1 MISIIAPTEQGL
13 ILLIYQA
20 AKMAV
25 VRGCI
30 MQEQVHLPLQ
40 GVRVVDFGQQIAGP
54 AVAMVLADLGATV
67 VHIDPPEGPQWKHQA
82 NAILHRNKSCLSLDL
97 KSQAGFEQAM
107 QLIDHADVV
116 IESFRPGVMQKL
128 GVDFAALRDSRP
140 ELITLSVPGF
150 ASNDQLRSQWK
161 ATEAVVAATAGAFTD
176 MGFNRVL
183 MGLNPCF
190 SPLPLA
196 SSYTITLAAS
206 SVVLALL
213 ARQNTG
219 YGDSIE
225 VPVIAAMME
234 GLSYN
239 SYQVAD
245 LPERY
250 KTMRELEIE
259 RRRANNIELDLS
271 YTDLQEYLDPFY
283 RTYECADG
291 RMFYIVCPSHR
302 NHARRCLEA
311 LGLYEEVMAEGM
323 PEVADLHL
331 PVTEWEGESSLGVY
345 PLPKRWADII
355 SAKIK
360 LVMKTKTS
368 SEWGRIFGEGGIPGA
383 PHRTTKEWVNSQ
395 HCQDAGL
402 IVEVDDPEYGLMKQP
417 GPVAWLEETAHKM
430 LSPSAR
436 SFVSFDQALAKLAA
450 VSAPRIAPKSEVGV
464 SKGWLDGLRILDL
477 TNVIAGPHSSAFLAR
492 FGAEVIKLEPV
503 VPNYDPLIGTLFAF
517 QADMG
522 KSNALLDINSPQGRE
537 AFNRLVR
544 SVDMVVI
551 NAPER
556 QMKPLGL
563 DHESLQAINPGVLFC
578 RLDCLGG
585 PLPGQKTNYIGYD
598 DIIQANSGIMSRF
611 GGVDT
616 PEEHAH
622 LGTLDVNCGFAGG
635 LAMAVALYHRA
646 TTGSI
651 SRARTSLSAVTNL
664 AQLPFC
670 FDYAGLEAF
679 NEPSGRQA
687 MGNHELSHFYQT
699 ADDWIFLDAEPA
711 DLVKLDAIEGLE
723 GITTTADIQVFLTV
737 AFKQASSKRWMQRL
751 LAADVA
757 AAQPISIE
765 ALREQNSRQADGT
778 VGLERGS
785 FAFSIYGDHPS
796 GHQVTQIDH
805 YAIRPKNAL
814 IKAVKPTEAH
824 GHSTRKVLASVG
836 YTEAEIDEMLKLG
849 VAGLG
854 WGKTYLPGDSLGEL
868 MAPLSGRLGT
878 VDTETVGWID
888 IESADGDIFIT

>member
-1 MISIIAPTEQGL
+1 M
-13 ILLIYQA
+13 
-20 AKMAV
+20 
-25 VRGCI
+25 
-30 MQEQVHLPLQ
+30 
-40 GVRVVDFGQQIAGP
+40 DFGQQIAGP

-67 VHIDPPEGPQWKHQA
+67 VHIDPPTGPQWQHQA
-82 NAILHRNKSCLSLDL
+82 NAILNRNKSCLSVDL
-97 KSQAGFEQAM
+97 KTPEGLDQAM
-107 QLIDHADVV
+107 ALIAHADVV
-116 IESFRPGVMQKL
+116 IESFRPGVMQRL
-128 GVDFAALRDSRP
+128 GIDFAQLRETRP
-140 ELITLSVPGF
+140 ELVTLSVPGF
-150 ASNDQLRSQWK
+150 ASNDQLRSEWK

-196 SSYTITLAAS
+196 SSYTITMAS
-206 SVVLALL
+206 SAVVLALL
-213 ARQNTG
+213 AREKSG
-219 YGDSIE
+219 CGDHIE

-259 RRRANNIELDLS
+259 RRQANNIDLDLS

-283 RTYECADG
+283 RTYQCADG

-302 NHARRCLEA
+302 NHARRCLEV

-323 PEVADLHL
+323 PEVTDLHL

-360 LVMKTKTS
+360 LVMLTRTS
-368 SEWGRIFGEGGIPGA
+368 SEWGKIFGEGQIPGA
-383 PHRTTKEWVNSQ
+383 PHRTTKEWVNSK
-395 HCQDAGL
+395 HCNDAGL
-402 IVEVDDPEYGLMKQP
+402 IVEVNDPEYGLMKQP
-417 GPVAWLEETAHKM
+417 GPVSWLEESASR
-430 LSPSAR
+430 LLAPSAR
-436 SFVSFDQALAKLAA
+436 KFVSFNQALAELTS
-450 VSAPRIAPKSEVGV
+450 VSVAPLPAPDQQQQN
-464 SKGWLDGLRILDL
+464 KGWLDGLRVLDL
-477 TNVIAGPHSSAFLAR
+477 TNVIAGPHSTAFLGR
-492 FGAEVIKLEPV
+492 FGAEIIKVEPV
-503 VPNYDPLIGTLFAF
+503 VPMYDPLIGTLFAF

-522 KSNALLDINSPQGRE
+522 KSSALIDINTVEGRE

-563 DHESLQAINPGVLFC
+563 DHDALQAVNPGVLFC

-585 PLPGQKTNYIGYD
+585 PVPAQKTNYIGYD

-611 GGVDT
+611 GGAQT

-635 LAMAVALYHRA
+635 LAMALALYHKA
-646 TTGSI
+646 KTGEV

-670 FDYAGLEAF
+670 FDYAGLEDF
-679 NEPSGRQA
+679 NEPSGRHA

-699 ADDWIFLDAEPA
+699 ADDWIFLDAEQA
-711 DLVKLDAIEGLE
+711 DLPALENIQGLQ
-723 GITTTADIQVFLTV
+723 GITTTADIGVFLNV
-737 AFKQASSKRWMQRL
+737 AFQQASSSVWIERL

-765 ALREQNSRQADGT
+765 TLREQYSRLADGT
-778 VGLERGS
+778 VGTELGS
-785 FAFSIYGDHPS
+785 FAFSVYPHHPS
-796 GHQVTQIDH
+796 GHQLTQIDH
-805 YAIRPKNAL
+805 YAIRPTCAR
-814 IKAVKPTEAH
+814 IDAVSPTEAH
-824 GHSTRKVLASVG
+824 GHSTREILAAVNYSDKQI
-836 YTEAEIDEMLKLG
+836 ESMLQRG
-849 VAGLG
+849 IAGLA
-854 WGKTYLPGDSLGEL
+854 WGKTYLPGDSLGQPLPEL
-868 MAPLSGRLGT
+868 DGLFSATDAEAVSW
-878 VDTETVGWID
+878 VDTEST
-888 IESADGDIFIT
+888 DGDIFIT

>member
-1 MISIIAPTEQGL
+1 M
-13 ILLIYQA
+13 
-20 AKMAV
+20 
-25 VRGCI
+25 
-30 MQEQVHLPLQ
+30 
-40 GVRVVDFGQQIAGP
+40 VDFGQQIAGP

-67 VHIDPPEGPQWKHQA
+67 VHIDPPTGPQWQHQA
-82 NAILHRNKSCLSLDL
+82 NAILNRNKSCLSVDL
-97 KSQAGFEQAM
+97 KTPEGLDQAM
-107 QLIDHADVV
+107 ALIAHADVV
-116 IESFRPGVMQKL
+116 IESFRPGVMQRL
-128 GVDFAALRDSRP
+128 GIDFAQLRETRP
-140 ELITLSVPGF
+140 ELVTLSVPGF
-150 ASNDQLRSQWK
+150 ASNDQLRSEWK

-196 SSYTITLAAS
+196 SSYTITMAS
-206 SVVLALL
+206 SAVVLALL
-213 ARQNTG
+213 AREKSG
-219 YGDSIE
+219 CGDHIE

-259 RRRANNIELDLS
+259 RRQANNIDFDLS

-283 RTYECADG
+283 RTYQCADG

-302 NHARRCLEA
+302 NHARRCLEV

-323 PEVADLHL
+323 PEVTDLHL

-360 LVMKTKTS
+360 LVMLTRTS
-368 SEWGRIFGEGGIPGA
+368 SEWGKIFGEGQIPGA
-383 PHRTTKEWVNSQ
+383 PHRTTKEWVNSK
-395 HCQDAGL
+395 HCNDAGL
-402 IVEVDDPEYGLMKQP
+402 IVEVNDPEYGLMKQP
-417 GPVAWLEETAHKM
+417 GPVSWLEESASR
-430 LSPSAR
+430 LLAPSAR
-436 SFVSFDQALAKLAA
+436 KFVSFNQALAELTS
-450 VSAPRIAPKSEVGV
+450 VSVAPLPAPDQQQQN
-464 SKGWLDGLRILDL
+464 KGWLDGLRVLDL
-477 TNVIAGPHSSAFLAR
+477 TNVIAGPHSTAFLGR
-492 FGAEVIKLEPV
+492 FGAEIIKVEPV
-503 VPNYDPLIGTLFAF
+503 VPMYDPLIGTLFAF

-522 KSNALLDINSPQGRE
+522 KSSALIDINTVEGRE

-563 DHESLQAINPGVLFC
+563 DHDALQSVNPGVLFC

-585 PLPGQKTNYIGYD
+585 PVPAQKTNYIGYD

-611 GGVDT
+611 GGAQT

-635 LAMAVALYHRA
+635 LAMALALYHKA
-646 TTGSI
+646 KTGEV

-670 FDYAGLEAF
+670 FDYAGLEDF
-679 NEPSGRQA
+679 NEPSGRHA

-699 ADDWIFLDAEPA
+699 ADDWIFLDAEQA
-711 DLVKLDAIEGLE
+711 DLPALENIQGLQ
-723 GITTTADIQVFLTV
+723 GITTTADIGVFLNV
-737 AFKQASSKRWMQRL
+737 AFQQASSSVWIERL

-765 ALREQNSRQADGT
+765 TLREQYSRLADGT
-778 VGLERGS
+778 VGTELGS
-785 FAFSIYGDHPS
+785 FAFSVYPHHPS
-796 GHQVTQIDH
+796 GHQLTQIDH
-805 YAIRPKNAL
+805 YAIRPTCAR
-814 IKAVKPTEAH
+814 IDAVSPTEAH
-824 GHSTRKVLASVG
+824 GHSTREILAAVNYSDKQI
-836 YTEAEIDEMLKLG
+836 ESMLQRG
-849 VAGLG
+849 IAGLA
-854 WGKTYLPGDSLGEL
+854 WGKTYLPGDSLGQPLPEL
-868 MAPLSGRLGT
+868 DGLFSATDAEAVSW
-878 VDTETVGWID
+878 VDTEST
-888 IESADGDIFIT
+888 DGDIFIT